1 VIISFRYQAT
11 DVVPPP
17 EDYDFKTDQVS
28 KGGGNSQTDWDYG
41 AVITIEKGYQAIYA
55 TVSRVAT
62 IWEDDAV
69 ADVYVGTRSHRFA
82 VKDGEWSWGAP
93 LNNEIGSI
101 SWGFITFHVANI
113 VLSVEIKC
121 IVTQYAIDL
130 WKADT
135 HAKLLNAYKAQLQ
148 NYEDKLAALK
158 LQSGPTIQGTYAIS
172 TVLQTLVAAESC
184 QQESHRKP
192 YHYQRGTKE
201 ELYLHLDGAA
211 LRYVQLPL
219 HFCLHRAAGNQL
231 RRSRS

>member
-1 VIISFRYQAT
+1 MLILTPDDGSDFMVPEPATFLLEVDGQSAENQVNMLEKPIAFTQTPADITPNNYAALVLRYEAT

-55 TVSRVAT
+55 TVSKVAN
-62 IWEDDAV
+62 IWEHDAV
-69 ADVYVGTRSHRFA
+69 ADVYVGTRTHRFA
-82 VKDGEWSWGAP
+82 DKDGEWSWGAP

-101 SWGFITFHVANI
+101 SWGFITFHMANI
-113 VLSVEIKC
+113 VVSVEIKC
-121 IVTQYAIDL
+121 IVTQHAIDL

-158 LQSGPTIQGTYAIS
+158 LQSGPTIQGTYVIS
-172 TVLQTLVAAESC
+172 TVLQDVS
-184 QQESHRKP
+184 S
-192 YHYQRGTKE
+192 
-201 ELYLHLDGAA
+201 
-211 LRYVQLPL
+211 
-219 HFCLHRAAGNQL
+219 
-231 RRSRS
+231 S